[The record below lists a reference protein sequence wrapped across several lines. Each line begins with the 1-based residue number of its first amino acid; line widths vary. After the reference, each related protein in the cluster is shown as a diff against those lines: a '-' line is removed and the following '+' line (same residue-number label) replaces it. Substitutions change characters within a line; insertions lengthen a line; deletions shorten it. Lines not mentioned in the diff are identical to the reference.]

1 MSKTAAELLRELDAN
16 ATAGPWRIA
25 GAREYPWI
33 LGPADYR
40 GDDTFTIIGDDGY
53 GVLSVPVC
61 LTDGPHAGNSACF
74 VSLRNAL
81 PLLAA
86 VLDAADA
93 MRDWT
98 PVSYVPGLLPEP
110 IEALRVEACATY
122 DAASAALA
130 EALKEG
136 R

>member
-1 MSKTAAELLRELDAN
+1 MSKTAAELLRELDAK

-33 LGPADYR
+33 IGPADYR

-93 MRDWT
+93 MRESLGCAIPDFDD
-98 PVSYVPGLLPEP
+98 
-110 IEALRVEACATY
+110 LRLCQEREHAY
-122 DAASAALA
+122 DAARTALA